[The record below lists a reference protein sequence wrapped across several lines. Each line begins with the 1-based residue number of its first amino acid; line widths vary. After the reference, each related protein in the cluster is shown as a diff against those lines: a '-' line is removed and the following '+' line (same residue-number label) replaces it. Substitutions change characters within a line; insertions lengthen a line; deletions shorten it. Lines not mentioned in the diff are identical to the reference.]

1 MIFSNFTKMFIV
13 DMLHIN
19 SQRFMKYPSCC
30 EHEIKKHSESPV
42 VLVQGAVL
50 YRRKSNKRN
59 HTLTCFK
66 TKIVNYMYCT
76 ELNFGQE
83 Y

>member
-1 MIFSNFTKMFIV
+1 MIFCDFTKMFFV

-19 SQRFMKYPSCC
+19 WQRFMKYPSCC
-30 EHEIKKHSESPV
+30 EHEMKKHSEFPV

-50 YRRKSNKRN
+50 YRRKSNARN

-66 TKIVNYMYCT
+66 TKMVNYNLST
-76 ELNFGQE
+76 EPTFGQE
-83 Y
+83 